1 MECGCGYWY
10 KNCSVIYIH
19 MADKSYNGLRDIPD
33 ECFEQ
38 IQVSVLILAHNE
50 INFVDSR
57 ITDLRLL
64 TFVDLSHNRL
74 KSVPLAL
81 CDLPYIKVLLFS
93 NNLLSTLPPEV
104 ENLTLLEELDIRCNK
119 FQDFPAVVCRISH
132 LHCLLAS
139 YNYFTFL
146 PSEIGQLQSL
156 RTLDLE
162 YTNMIELPSSIALM
176 VHLETL
182 KLDGNPLQS
191 PPLAI
196 VSRGLGHIMAYLVLQ
211 SHGFQRKSIPSVP
224 SRYLTD
230 QCNPN
235 ILAVDHEPNSV
246 SSAVSITSNRTLCGE
261 DKNCDDFTCCNVMT
275 PQDLDSVTPQL
286 FTNAGIQS
294 PGSTTPAQNP
304 KFRKKSNRRRPD
316 SGYSTTDGPG
326 GGSPQSEDRH
336 LGEVI
341 RVDQVICNEHSEG
354 NSDGTDLTMRL
365 SPQHRSSPPIDEEPP
380 HMALKKMDVE
390 REAKQPKRPTN
401 SHTVQKA
408 KQQTNHFSY
417 SRDSVRFASHRFAGR
432 PSQASDDGQPSRR
445 SQSATGY
452 RSTCLKRTTDRISPS
467 QTTVNPKLLA
477 WVTTG
482 PSKEGTPPVGHT
494 TGKPY
499 TPKHLDSTSQPDRS
513 NQQLKSS
520 ARFQRATRPRAPSA
534 ANTRSVVR
542 HGETHEV
549 AIKQRHQGLTVIPN
563 ESECRSGCD
572 TNINEQRT
580 KINLNSYTGHQD
592 TRSNRSSNQP
602 VEHVQ
607 HRPSTGKD
615 SSGNANARLR
625 TSACPSNESR
635 VGVSLHVKPE
645 RIVRS
650 PRWSKSSADQL
661 SHSKSASDFST
672 IPSSPVGQTELKWD
686 ELDEKQLDLICCL
699 KKVMQEGVRHRLPS
713 EPCELANVLC
723 SGVDLTEWLNRT
735 LGRTT
740 CIKVYN
746 PKEIG
751 RPNNS
756 GIQPELIKHFR
767 QNLRRCREVMWQHGV
782 PKDCLFSV
790 EALLRT
796 HKPNG
801 LLELAASVLYL
812 HNSVVMAKTL
822 NPNRTTSHTH
832 RTTNH
837 RKAVLPDESQLSG
850 AQQTDTP
857 SQSMIGLSTW
867 PQHLCSDV

>member
-1 MECGCGYWY
+1 M
-10 KNCSVIYIH
+10 
-19 MADKSYNGLRDIPD
+19 
-33 ECFEQ
+33 
-38 IQVSVLILAHNE
+38 
-50 INFVDSR
+50 
-57 ITDLRLL
+57 
-64 TFVDLSHNRL
+64 
-74 KSVPLAL
+74 
-81 CDLPYIKVLLFS
+81 
-93 NNLLSTLPPEV
+93 
-104 ENLTLLEELDIRCNK
+104 
-119 FQDFPAVVCRISH
+119 SH

-139 YNYFTFL
+139 YNHFTFL
-146 PSEIGQLQSL
+146 PSEIGQLQAL
-156 RTLDLE
+156 RTFDLE
-162 YTNMIELPSSIALM
+162 YTNMIELPSSLALM
-176 VHLETL
+176 IHLETL

-211 SHGFQRKSIPSVP
+211 SHGFQTKSVSSLP
-224 SRYLTD
+224 SRYLRD
-230 QCNPN
+230 QCNSN
-235 ILAVDHEPNSV
+235 NLAVDHEPNSV

-261 DKNCDDFTCCNVMT
+261 EKNFDDFPCCNIIS
-275 PQDLDSVTPQL
+275 PQDSDSVIPRL

-294 PGSTTPAQNP
+294 PESVTPAQSP
-304 KFRKKSNRRRPD
+304 KFRKKSSRRRPD

-336 LGEVI
+336 LGEQV
-341 RVDQVICNEHSEG
+341 RVDQVTCNRHSEG

-365 SPQHRSSPPIDEEPP
+365 SPQHSSSPPIDEEPP
-380 HMALKKMDVE
+380 HAEPKKMGVE
-390 REAKQPKRPTN
+390 REAEQPKRPVGTN

-417 SRDSVRFASHRFAGR
+417 SRESVRFASHRFAGR
-432 PSQASDDGQPSRR
+432 PSQASDDSQHSRR

-452 RSTCLKRTTDRISPS
+452 RSTCLKRTTDKISPS
-467 QTTVNPKLLA
+467 QTIVNPNPPA
-477 WVTTG
+477 WITTG
-482 PSKEGTPPVGHT
+482 PSKGGTPPVGHT

-499 TPKHLDSTSQPDRS
+499 TPKHSDSASHPDRS
-513 NQQLKSS
+513 IQQPRSS
-520 ARFQRATRPRAPSA
+520 TRFQRAPRPRAPSA

-542 HGETHEV
+542 HGETQEV
-549 AIKQRHQGLTVIPN
+549 AMKQRRQGLTVLPS
-563 ESECRSGCD
+563 ESDCRAGCD
-572 TNINEQRT
+572 TNTNEQRT
-580 KINLNSYTGHQD
+580 KINLNSYTGHQG
-592 TRSNRSSNQP
+592 TRSNRTFNQP
-602 VEHVQ
+602 IEPVH
-607 HRPSTGKD
+607 HRPLTRKD
-615 SSGNANARLR
+615 SSNSATARPR
-625 TSACPSNESR
+625 TAACPPNESR

-650 PRWSKSSADQL
+650 PRWSKSSADKL
-661 SHSKSASDFST
+661 PHSKSASDFST
-672 IPSSPVGQTELKWD
+672 IPPSPVVQTELKWE

-699 KKVMQEGVRHRLPS
+699 KKVMQEGMRHRLPS
-713 EPCELANVLC
+713 EPCELATVLC

-746 PKEIG
+746 PKETV
-751 RPNNS
+751 RPSNS
-756 GIQPELIKHFR
+756 GMQPELIKHFR

-822 NPNRTTSHTH
+822 NPKRSTSHTH
-832 RTTNH
+832 RTANH
-837 RKAVLPDESQLSG
+837 RKSVLPDESHLCG

-857 SQSMIGLSTW
+857 SQSLISLSSW